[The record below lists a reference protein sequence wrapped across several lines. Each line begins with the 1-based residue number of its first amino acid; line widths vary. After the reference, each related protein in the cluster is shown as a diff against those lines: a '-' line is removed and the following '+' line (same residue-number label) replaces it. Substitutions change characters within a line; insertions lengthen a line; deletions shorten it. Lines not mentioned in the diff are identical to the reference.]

1 MTITRERLSKKAMAT
16 GFAIALVAGG
26 AAVATAPSAHA
37 EEVTIERVVTCQRM
51 VGSICEQT
59 LVCYVQSNGYWW
71 CENGQS
77 GDRRGPTH
85 NPILD

>member
-1 MTITRERLSKKAMAT
+1 MTITRVGLSTKAMAT

-26 AAVATAPSAHA
+26 AAVATASSAHA

-85 NPILD
+85 NPNLD

>member
-1 MTITRERLSKKAMAT
+1 MTVTRGGLSKKAMAT

-37 EEVTIERVVTCQRM
+37 EVTIERVVTCQRM

-85 NPILD
+85 DPILD